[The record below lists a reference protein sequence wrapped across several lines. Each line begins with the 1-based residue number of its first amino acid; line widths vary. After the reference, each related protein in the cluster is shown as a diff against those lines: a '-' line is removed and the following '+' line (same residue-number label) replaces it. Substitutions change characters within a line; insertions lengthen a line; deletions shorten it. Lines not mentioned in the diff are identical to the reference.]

1 MDNLKRDQAVSSGS
15 WWWSGALQSKGER
28 CRQAVEIG
36 RRGGEEKEKTS
47 TFGAPQS
54 IASIHLTMPDHVSN
68 YPKDCSSW
76 IGEQLCATAVG
87 KAEVCLIDGDKA
99 GPREIHFSTFFW
111 PDQLLSPPTH
121 GKGLASAK

>member
-1 MDNLKRDQAVSSGS
+1 MDHLKRDQAVSSGS

-47 TFGAPQS
+47 TLVAPQS
-54 IASIHLTMPDHVSN
+54 TTSNRFRMPDHVSN

-87 KAEVCLIDGDKA
+87 KAEVCLIDGEKYESRA
-99 GPREIHFSTFFW
+99 QKNTLVTFFG
-111 PDQLLSPPTH
+111 PI
-121 GKGLASAK
+121 GF